1 MIIQEEIYQIFL
13 YHQNY
18 YKFIDID
25 LSRQTNTKIPQQINF
40 AGKLEKDD
48 GATMI
53 FVAEKQ
59 QKTLLKPSL
68 DLLTVTKQYNNGTTK
83 SIKFTE

>member
-1 MIIQEEIYQIFL
+1 M

-40 AGKLEKDD
+40 VRKLEKED

-53 FVAEKQ
+53 FIAEKQ
-59 QKTLLKPSL
+59 QKTVLKFCL
-68 DLLTVTKQYNNGTTK
+68 DLLTITEQYNNGTSK
-83 SIKFTE
+83 YIIFTESSKKL

>member
-1 MIIQEEIYQIFL
+1 M

-25 LSRQTNTKIPQQINF
+25 LSRQTNTKIPQHINF

-68 DLLTVTKQYNNGTTK
+68 DLLTVTKQYNNGTSK

>member
-1 MIIQEEIYQIFL
+1 M

-40 AGKLEKDD
+40 VGKLEKDD

-68 DLLTVTKQYNNGTTK
+68 DLLTVTKQYNNGTSK